1 MTKEQKLC
9 DYLKAKHV
17 GHDKAV
23 HSKKLEKRFG
33 ICPRTV
39 RTYVN
44 NLRKSGEPICSDD
57 TGYWFAKDPKEA
69 RKTVKRLDNFVGEVN
84 SARTGLAVAAI
95 QMHSV
100 TKITE
105 ENVLITVKVG

>member
-1 MTKEQKLC
+1 MTKEQELFE
-9 DYLKAKHV
+9 YLMAKHI
-17 GHDKAV
+17 GKKKSV
-23 HSKKLEKRFG
+23 HSKKLEKRFN

-44 NLRKSGEPICSDD
+44 NLRKSGYPICSDD
-57 TGYWFAKDPKEA
+57 TGYWIAKDPKEA
-69 RKTVKRLDNFVGEVN
+69 TRTAKRLGNFAGEINNVK
-84 SARTGLAVAAI
+84 TGLTVAAI
-95 QMHSV
+95 QMRSV

>member
-57 TGYWFAKDPKEA
+57 TGYWIAKDPKEA

-84 SARTGLAVAAI
+84 SARTGHRLDSTFQPQAFLQLI
-95 QMHSV
+95 YHL
-100 TKITE
+100 
-105 ENVLITVKVG
+105 VLNY